1 MMKIG
6 GHVSAAGGLDK
17 AVDRGVEIGAE
28 ALQIFGA
35 PPQSWRRAT
44 LAPELAALFR
54 KKAQEKGV
62 QPVFIHGVY
71 LINLATANPENLKKS
86 IASLT
91 AEMVLQGHIGAAG
104 VIFHLGSHKGAGL
117 DNVIAQIVDSI
128 RKVLDGSPTPTMLLI
143 ENSAGMGDSIG
154 SRFADIGRIIREVG
168 SDRVQVCLDTQH
180 AFASGYY
187 NVAERDGLERT
198 LEDFEKH
205 ISLKRLRAVHAN
217 DSKCPFG
224 GGLDRHENI
233 GEGHIG
239 LKGFKVIMG
248 HTAFKDVPFLLEV
261 PGFEG
266 QGPDRRNVEILKE
279 LRGRQA

>member
-1 MMKIG
+1 MRIG

-17 AVDRGVEIGAE
+17 AIDRGVDIGAE
-28 ALQIFGA
+28 TIQIFGA
-35 PPQSWRRAT
+35 PPQGWRRAT
-44 LAPELAALFR
+44 LAPEQAALFR
-54 KKAQEKGV
+54 QKARDKGV
-62 QPVFIHGVY
+62 LPVFIHGVY
-71 LINLATANPENLKKS
+71 LINLATAIPENLSKS
-86 IASLT
+86 VASLT
-91 AEMVLQGHIGAAG
+91 AEMVLQGQIGAEG

-117 DNVIAQIVDSI
+117 DNVFAQVVDSV
-128 RKVLDGSPTPTMLLI
+128 RRVLEGSPASTNLLI
-143 ENSAGMGDSIG
+143 ENSAGMGNTIG
-154 SRFADIGRIIREVG
+154 SRFADIGRIMREVG
-168 SDRVQVCLDTQH
+168 SERVRVCLDTQH

-187 NVAERDGLERT
+187 NVAERDGLEKT

-205 ISLKRLRAVHAN
+205 IGLARLRAVHAN

-239 LKGFKVIMG
+239 LKGFQVIMG
-248 HTAFKDVPFLLEV
+248 NPAFKGVPFLLEV

-266 QGPDRRNVEILKE
+266 EGPDRRNVDILKE

>member
-1 MMKIG
+1 MRIG

-17 AVDRGVEIGAE
+17 AIDRGVDIGAE
-28 ALQIFGA
+28 TIQIFGA
-35 PPQSWRRAT
+35 PPQGWRRAT
-44 LAPELAALFR
+44 LAPEQAALFR
-54 KKAQEKGV
+54 QKARDKGV
-62 QPVFIHGVY
+62 LPVFIHGVY
-71 LINLATANPENLKKS
+71 LINLATAIPENLSKS
-86 IASLT
+86 VASLT
-91 AEMVLQGHIGAAG
+91 AEMVLQGQIGAEG

-117 DNVIAQIVDSI
+117 DNVFAQVVDSV
-128 RKVLDGSPTPTMLLI
+128 RRVLEGSPASTNLLI
-143 ENSAGMGDSIG
+143 ENSAGMGNTIG
-154 SRFADIGRIIREVG
+154 SRFADIGRIMREVG
-168 SDRVQVCLDTQH
+168 SERVRVCLDTQH

-205 ISLKRLRAVHAN
+205 IGLKRLRAVHAN

-266 QGPDRRNVEILKE
+266 QGPDRRNVDILKE
-279 LRGRQA
+279 LRERQA